1 MENTTFTYTYS
12 SERNREVESIRKKYV
27 PHEVSKLER
36 LKKLDNKV
44 QSAGIVE
51 ALCVGTAGAL
61 LFGIGMCFFLDVFS
75 GAKIFAALY
84 MILGVLVMIPA
95 FPIFKYIS
103 KKKKASLTPE
113 ILRLSDEII
122 NAEKNQD

>member
-1 MENTTFTYTYS
+1 
-12 SERNREVESIRKKYV
+12 
-27 PHEVSKLER
+27 
-36 LKKLDNKV
+36 
-44 QSAGIVE
+44 
-51 ALCVGTAGAL
+51 
-61 LFGIGMCFFLDVFS
+61 
-75 GAKIFAALY
+75 
-84 MILGVLVMIPA
+84 MIPA